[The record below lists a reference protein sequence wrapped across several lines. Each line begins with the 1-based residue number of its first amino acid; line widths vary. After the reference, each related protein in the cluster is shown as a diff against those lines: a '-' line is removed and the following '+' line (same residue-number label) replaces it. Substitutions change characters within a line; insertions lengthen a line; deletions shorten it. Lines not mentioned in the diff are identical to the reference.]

1 MKELDLQGEY
11 VMDFICRRDDGLC
24 YREVKNTS
32 INNEMFIPSDL
43 EEFISENSPQAWK
56 RLVKKFSTLR
66 ELLNALMDELK
77 KRLMEATNVA
87 IFLNKNRNITFEG
100 ESIRL
105 FNVSGT
111 ELSEDD
117 EFKKNIFSAVEEVPY
132 IFKHNGETQFSIR
145 PDISFFVNGIL
156 FGYAELKSNF
166 NNQNARENGRKKV
179 VYDYLDAFKSY
190 LALSTENDENQSL
203 RRQMLRFFEKNIHIT
218 STDIHEVYV
227 IRDLTR
233 YFDDFKKGFTD
244 INIDLMYGIQ
254 DQTLTDWEKTL
265 DTVLNFNSSHISLYP
280 LTIEKGT
287 KFYLQKTE
295 TNPEL
300 QRAMYE
306 TACIKFKNNNLSH
319 YEISNW
325 ARDKKY
331 SKHNKTYWQNNEY
344 VGLGAAAASYYK
356 RYRFKNNIN
365 VNEYINSIL
374 GGKDACIEKEYINDA
389 VYNTETIMLGLR
401 LSEGVHIKYFND
413 KKHIIDK
420 YLKD

>member
-1 MKELDLQGEY
+1 MTGLYIHIPFCKRKCFYCDFVSVQYDAALADKYISALIKEALTYKEIAISTVYIG
-11 VMDFICRRDDGLC
+11 GG
-24 YREVKNTS
+24 T
-32 INNEMFIPSDL
+32 PSVL
-43 EEFISENSPQAWK
+43 SCEQ
-56 RLVKKFSTLR
+56 
-66 ELLNALMDELK
+66 LK
-77 KRLMEATNVA
+77 KLIE
-87 IFLNKNRNITFEG
+87 NI
-100 ESIRL
+100 
-105 FNVSGT
+105 
-111 ELSEDD
+111 
-117 EFKKNIFSAVEEVPY
+117 KNIF
-132 IFKHNGETQFSIR
+132 
-145 PDISFFVNGIL
+145 DISKLQEFTV
-156 FGYAELKSNF
+156 ELNPES
-166 NNQNARENGRKKV
+166 A
-179 VYDYLDAFKSY
+179 
-190 LALSTENDENQSL
+190 ENDKLHLLYNENVSRLSFGLQTANDKL
-203 RRQMLRFFEKNIHIT
+203 LENIGRLHN
-218 STDIHEVYV
+218 
-227 IRDLTR
+227 
-233 YFDDFKKGFTD
+233 FDKFKQAYGSALKKGFTD

-254 DQTLTDWEKTL
+254 DQTLADWEKTL

-365 VNEYINSIL
+365 VNEYINNIL

-420 YLKD
+420 YLKEGFLHIKNDRVSLTEEAFFLSNSIISDLI